1 MEIEQRKKAEGAME
15 RMLKFFSTKGLSVDC
30 LEKVEENLESI
41 KEVDGHGAPSDALGK
56 SITKHAV
63 DSTCF
68 HGYHEDSLGSDAHDP
83 NNNNLVGKP
92 EPYKSQLDYECN
104 FEASMKLSS
113 MSPIV
118 HMRQNTEAYTNE
130 FADKKSQTTDTT
142 DDEAKYVFFF
152 IILFLHILFELFSI
166 VCLNVFF

>member
-15 RMLKFFSTKGLSVDC
+15 RMLKFLSTKGLSVDC

-41 KEVDGHGAPSDALGK
+41 KEVDGHGAPSDASGK

-63 DSTCF
+63 NSTCF

-83 NNNNLVGKP
+83 NDNNLVGKP
-92 EPYKSQLDYECN
+92 KPYKSQLDYECN
-104 FEASMKLSS
+104 FQASMKLSS
-113 MSPIV
+113 MSPS
-118 HMRQNTEAYTNE
+118 MRQNTEDYTNE

-142 DDEAKYVFFF
+142 DHEAKYVCFF
-152 IILFLHILFELFSI
+152 L
-166 VCLNVFF
+166 